1 MLYAVAKPEDWT
13 INSVTFTSP
22 QQGDGTLSYLGNGSD
37 ASLTENSGIDEGWED
52 SLTTNYPPA
61 EGSHWVVY
69 MSDAA
74 ATSSCIGRKPRYISC
89 YRGIYRWKQ

>member
-1 MLYAVAKPEDWT
+1 MLYAVQKPEDWT

-52 SLTTNYPPA
+52 SLT
-61 EGSHWVVY
+61 SKL
-69 MSDAA
+69 
-74 ATSSCIGRKPRYISC
+74 SSS
-89 YRGIYRWKQ
+89 